1 MEAIVQNTVTS
12 IPAAL
17 DLIQVSFLA
26 FIQGFTEFL
35 PISSSAHLI
44 LPSLLLGWSDQGLSF
59 DVAVHLGTLL
69 AVLVYFHRDL
79 LRMALAWLHS
89 LAGQHSEDA
98 RLAWLLIF
106 ATVPAA
112 MAGLLLNDL
121 VENFGRS
128 ALVIGVASIVFGIA
142 LQHADSIG
150 QGRPVAPATPAK
162 LQRLSWRHALLVG
175 CAQALA
181 LIPGTSRSGV
191 TMTAA
196 LYCGL
201 SRQDAARFSFLLAIP
216 IIFASGV
223 LRALDAEPDI
233 QIIDWGLLGFAVGLS
248 AIVAL
253 ACIHYFLRLITRI
266 GFFPFVVYRVLLG
279 VALIMFHFVV

>member
-1 MEAIVQNTVTS
+1 M
-12 IPAAL
+12 